1 MLWVSTQPLEA
12 DAPARGVARAAGG
25 GLEAG
30 PWRVIDEVRDAY
42 GRIEV
47 PRWKLVD
54 VAAQLPPE
62 VRPLLAKEEYKE
74 VD

>member
-12 DAPARGVARAAGG
+12 DAPARGVVRAVSG

-30 PWRVIDEVRDAY
+30 PWRVIDEARDAY

-47 PRWKLVD
+47 PGWKLVD

-62 VRPLLAKEEYKE
+62 VRPLLAGEEFEE